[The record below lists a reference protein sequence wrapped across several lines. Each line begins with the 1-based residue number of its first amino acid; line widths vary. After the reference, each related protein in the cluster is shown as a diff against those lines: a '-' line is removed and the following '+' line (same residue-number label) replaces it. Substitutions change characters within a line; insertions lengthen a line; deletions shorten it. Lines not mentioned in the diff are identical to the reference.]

1 MARRLTARGAGPG
14 TVVAVAVP
22 RSAELMVALL
32 GVLKSGAAYLPVDVD
47 YPADRVAHMLADS
60 GAATVVT
67 TSATAPRLPSGH
79 ALLLLDTPS
88 EEARAP
94 DRSPPTPTTRPT

>member
-1 MARRLTARGAGPG
+1 MRLTVRGAGPG

-60 GAATVVT
+60 GATTVVT
-67 TSATAPRLPSGH
+67 TSATAPNSRPARLFCCSTLRPR
-79 ALLLLDTPS
+79 
-88 EEARAP
+88 RAAP
-94 DRSPPTPTTRPT
+94 NRSPPTPTTRPT